1 MSEIEITMGSN
12 TLDAQV
18 SIFHKGDPV
27 TMVALIIRG
36 HVEITGNGVRMTA
49 GAGNFLGMVDAG
61 HGVHSFQYTTTE
73 ETTLFALPIQTME
86 DVYSLLD
93 SNSQYR
99 GLLVTS
105 TNLYFKE
112 ISGIFAELKKHTL
125 SLKKLLTES
134 YTYYQKTCVEMGHI
148 ADHLSALDSPDP
160 SEDSS
165 PVLSPDVLY
174 FVECG
179 RIPEETQKQFYAGSA
194 YVSKDTFTKQ
204 CAALATLLAGCESF
218 TQDLCRLSRILFQ
231 NEKSMF
237 SLLGHLAYQIRES
250 GEDFSP
256 VKEKLDLLL
265 SQIQATNTLLTKRAG
280 TPQPVTPGRIRE
292 IYRLLQDGTEAG
304 DTDDSDHSIEL
315 LINSLDQILD
325 YAPITPEL
333 RREFYECIQEFIR
346 TSDRFSKEP
355 AVRALRKRISD
366 KFFPLYEA
374 VVKKNFSDANPPLAV
389 RLFLRYG
396 YVSEHLLTEKEQ
408 MALISLPDPFSGKTT
423 CQVYT
428 MEQWLKEIY
437 LGHKN
442 PSKDEFNEDY
452 EDHLRKDLRSNRLT
466 EQQYKMA
473 LSNADE
479 RLHFEIYNFMM
490 YTDRILNGNIT
501 SFVPVLCSDAIN
513 TDLAKSYV
521 TPSSINRCVSQVEQI
536 DYSIFYRD
544 HRVSFEEVGVTS
556 FSVVER
562 MTPDFIVFPVYGR
575 QGLVWQDIEGRR
587 KNTHGRI
594 LLPSFLEIQMDSAI
608 RGLLAS
614 FRWEKCRTEM
624 GSQWNNVRYPSL
636 TSEYSDYLQFYRKNG
651 DLTPERKEKL
661 KTQLQQCNNRF
672 KDVFMRDYN
681 DWITR
686 ESSGSGKLNRV
697 ARQILFTYCPFSK
710 EICDKIGEQPAYV
723 EASKRYRIAH
733 AKELKTISTTLHR
746 FEKNGLEFPSE
757 LMNTKNLISEE
768 F

>member
-1 MSEIEITMGSN
+1 M
-12 TLDAQV
+12 
-18 SIFHKGDPV
+18 
-27 TMVALIIRG
+27 
-36 HVEITGNGVRMTA
+36 
-49 GAGNFLGMVDAG
+49 
-61 HGVHSFQYTTTE
+61 
-73 ETTLFALPIQTME
+73 
-86 DVYSLLD
+86 
-93 SNSQYR
+93 
-99 GLLVTS
+99 
-105 TNLYFKE
+105 
-112 ISGIFAELKKHTL
+112 
-125 SLKKLLTES
+125 
-134 YTYYQKTCVEMGHI
+134 
-148 ADHLSALDSPDP
+148 
-160 SEDSS
+160 
-165 PVLSPDVLY
+165 
-174 FVECG
+174 
-179 RIPEETQKQFYAGSA
+179 
-194 YVSKDTFTKQ
+194 
-204 CAALATLLAGCESF
+204 
-218 TQDLCRLSRILFQ
+218 
-231 NEKSMF
+231 
-237 SLLGHLAYQIRES
+237 
-250 GEDFSP
+250 
-256 VKEKLDLLL
+256 
-265 SQIQATNTLLTKRAG
+265 TKRAG
-280 TPQPVTPGRIRE
+280 VPQPVTPGRIRE

-479 RLHFEIYNFMM
+479 RLHFEIYNLMM